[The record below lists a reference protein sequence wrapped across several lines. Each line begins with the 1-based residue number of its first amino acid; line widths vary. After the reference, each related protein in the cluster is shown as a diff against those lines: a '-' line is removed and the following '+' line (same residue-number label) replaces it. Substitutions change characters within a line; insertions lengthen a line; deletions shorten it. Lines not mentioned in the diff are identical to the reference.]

1 MQGAVAL
8 SYVLILF
15 YAYCWIGP
23 RPIRRLR
30 TVRIFYL
37 VYGII
42 CFAWWGIFGT
52 LEATT
57 ATSSGFQSCLSL
69 SPSLYLVSQ
78 YEVAVFWILLLL
90 FVGFAVMEKT
100 AELREQKLAQ
110 WRGQKLDKARQAQ
123 ELAEAEIREKVL
135 EAAQEAAREM
145 EEQQR
150 KQHMDQREQLYAE
163 SDGEADEEAAE
174 EAGDGAEE
182 EEGGQ
187 REDANEEEDEEEEV
201 LLDT

>member
-1 MQGAVAL
+1 MFMQGAVAL

-37 VYGII
+37 VYGTI

-78 YEVAVFWILLLL
+78 YEVAVFWILFLL
-90 FVGFAVMEKT
+90 FVGFAVLEKT

-110 WRGQKLDKARQAQ
+110 WRGRKLDKARQAQ

-163 SDGEADEEAAE
+163 SDGEADQEA
-174 EAGDGAEE
+174 EAGVGAEE
-182 EEGGQ
+182 EGEL
-187 REDANEEEDEEEEV
+187 REDVDEEEDEEEEI